1 MFAYK
6 KKYYLIIE
14 SIRDIDLSNIK
25 LTQKFII
32 IYRNKNKKKDNIE
45 KLLKFRRLCK
55 LKRIGFFISNDL
67 NLMFNLNADGIYIS
81 ANNKK
86 IGLNKLKNSNYKI
99 IGSAHNIKELNIKA
113 LQGCTDFIFS
123 RLFNTNYTEKKG
135 FMGVIRFN
143 LFKLSRKESLIPL
156 GGIRLSN
163 LNKLNLVKSSS
174 FAILSEV
181 KKKPAKIFSRLF

>member
-32 IYRNKNKKKDNIE
+32 IYRNKNKKDNIE
-45 KLLKFRRLCK
+45 KLLKFRRYCK
-55 LKRIGFFISNDL
+55 TKRIGFFISNDPS
-67 NLMFNLNADGIYIS
+67 LMLALNADGIYIS
-81 ANNKK
+81 ANNRK
-86 IGLNKLKNSNYKI
+86 ISFNRLRNSNYKI

-113 LQGCTDFIFS
+113 LQGCTHFIFS
-123 RLFNTNYTEKKG
+123 RLFNTNYIEKKG
-135 FMGVIRFN
+135 FMGIVRFN
-143 LFKLSRKESLIPL
+143 LLKLSRKENLIPL

-163 LNKLNLVKSSS
+163 LNKLSLVKSSS

-181 KKKPAKIFSRLF
+181 KKKPAKIFNRLF